1 MAAVMPPS
9 VHSSTNSQK
18 GTNRNKMESSGNA
31 ELFKTQEIAL
41 ADNRLS
47 SGNENLFKSNFA
59 KSEKESDAKSLQQRS

>member
-1 MAAVMPPS
+1 
-9 VHSSTNSQK
+9 
-18 GTNRNKMESSGNA
+18 MESSGNA